1 MWMTEDKLEMMMKR
15 REKKGTAEYKKIDKM
30 IKKRCKERKEEWYN
44 SLCKE
49 VEDLEKSHKVK
60 EMHKKVKEITD
71 RKRGIKTSSG
81 CIKDRMAVFYLTR
94 KKLQSDG

>member
-1 MWMTEDKLEMMMKR
+1 MKKR

-60 EMHKKVKEITD
+60 EMHKRNHRQEERNQNVEWMYQGPDGRVLFDKKEVA
-71 RKRGIKTSSG
+71 K
-81 CIKDRMAVFYLTR
+81 
-94 KKLQSDG
+94 